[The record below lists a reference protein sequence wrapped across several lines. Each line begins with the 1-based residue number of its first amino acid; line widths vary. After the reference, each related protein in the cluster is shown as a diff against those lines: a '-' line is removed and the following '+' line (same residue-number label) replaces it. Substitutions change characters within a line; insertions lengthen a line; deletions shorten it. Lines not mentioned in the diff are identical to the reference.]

1 MFEIKG
7 KYNIAKVF
15 ANEVDSETI
24 SQITALCNQQWL
36 EGCNIAIQ
44 ADTHAGK
51 GCTIGTTIT
60 LKDKVSPSLV
70 GVDISCGMLVIQ
82 IPKELKLNLEKIDN
96 FINDNIPAGFEVNEM
111 LQYNDLE
118 LNLLLTSL
126 HCYENLKN
134 VSRIKKACGS
144 LGGGNH
150 FIELNKDDE
159 NNHYLVIHTGSRN
172 LGKQVAEIYQDIAD
186 AHCNKAKENKERE
199 RQELINKLKKEGKQ
213 KEIQKEL
220 ERFQKEYEDVR
231 KIPYDLCYLEGQDM
245 KNYLEDTHICNE
257 YAKMSRVSIAQRI
270 LEFIVEDNLSSFPDS
285 SEQMKDLNVW
295 IDETQENHFEF
306 GYENR
311 FIDVRSD
318 GFQTLHNYIGKDNV
332 LRKGAISA
340 QKGETVIIPIN
351 MRDGS
356 IIAVGKGNAEYN
368 CSGPHGAGRLLSR
381 SEAKEQI
388 NIEDFKETMKDIYSS
403 SVVTSTLD
411 EAPMA
416 YKPIE
421 SIIEN
426 IQDTV
431 EIQKIINPIYNFKA
445 H

>member
-1 MFEIKG
+1 MLNKLHCIEKIK
-7 KYNIAKVF
+7 
-15 ANEVDSETI
+15 
-24 SQITALCNQQWL
+24 
-36 EGCNIAIQ
+36 
-44 ADTHAGK
+44 
-51 GCTIGTTIT
+51 
-60 LKDKVSPSLV
+60 
-70 GVDISCGMLVIQ
+70 
-82 IPKELKLNLEKIDN
+82 NLE
-96 FINDNIPAGFEVNEM
+96 A
-111 LQYNDLE
+111 
-118 LNLLLTSL
+118 
-126 HCYENLKN
+126 
-134 VSRIKKACGS
+134 IKKACGS

-150 FIELNKDDE
+150 FIEINKDEED
-159 NNHYLVIHTGSRN
+159 NNFLVVHSGSRN
-172 LGKQVAEIYQDIAD
+172 LGTQVAKIYQDIAD
-186 AHCNKAKENKERE
+186 EACNHLKEDRIKA
-199 RQELINKLKKEGKQ
+199 QHALINDLKESNRYLEINEQLKKFKS
-213 KEIQKEL
+213 
-220 ERFQKEYEDVR
+220 EYQDVR
-231 KIPYDLCYLEGQDM
+231 KIPYDLCFLEGQDM
-245 KNYLEDTHICNE
+245 QNYLEDTHICNE

-270 LEFIVEDNLSSFPDS
+270 LEFIVEDNFSSLPDS
-285 SEQMKDLNVW
+285 SEQLEDLNVW
-295 IDETQENHFEF
+295 IDEIQENHFEF

-318 GFQTLHNYIGKDNV
+318 GFQTLHNYIGKDSI

-388 NIEDFKETMKDIYSS
+388 NIEDFKETMKDVYSS

-431 EIQKIINPIYNFKA
+431 EIQKIIKPIYNFKA

>member
-15 ANEVDSETI
+15 ANEVDNKTI

-44 ADTHAGK
+44 ADTHAGN
-51 GCTIGTTIT
+51 GCTIGTTIV

-96 FINDNIPAGFEVNEM
+96 FINDNIPAGFEVNEI
-111 LQYNDLE
+111 LQYNELE

-134 VSRIKKACGS
+134 VSHIKKACGT

-150 FIELNKDDE
+150 FIEINKDEKD
-159 NNHYLVIHTGSRN
+159 NRYLVVHTGSRN

-186 AHCNKAKENKERE
+186 EHCNKAKENKERE
-199 RQELINKLKKEGKQ
+199 RQELINKLKREGKQ

-220 ERFQKEYEDVR
+220 ERFQKEYKEIK
-231 KIPYDLCYLEGQDM
+231 KIPHDLCYLEGQDM
-245 KNYLEDTHICNE
+245 QNYLDDTHICNE
-257 YAKMSRVSIAQRI
+257 YAKKSRVSIAQRI
-270 LEFIVEDNLSSFPDS
+270 LEFIVEDNFSDNP
-285 SEQMKDLNVW
+285 EQREDLNVW

-318 GFQTLHNYIGKDNV
+318 GFQTLHNYIGKDKV

-356 IIAVGKGNAEYN
+356 IIAVGKGNTEYN

-403 SVVTSTLD
+403 SVVVSTLD

>member
-111 LQYNDLE
+111 LQYNELE

-388 NIEDFKETMKDIYSS
+388 NIEDFKETMKDVYSS

>member
-111 LQYNDLE
+111 LQYNELE

-426 IQDTV
+426 IC
-431 EIQKIINPIYNFKA
+431 INFV
-445 H
+445 

>member
-111 LQYNDLE
+111 LQYNELE

-306 GYENR
+306 GCENR

-388 NIEDFKETMKDIYSS
+388 NIEDFKETMKDVYSS

>member
-111 LQYNDLE
+111 LQYNELE

-150 FIELNKDDE
+150 FIELNKDEED
-159 NNHYLVIHTGSRN
+159 NHYLVIHTGSRN

-199 RQELINKLKKEGKQ
+199 RQELINKLKKEGRQ

-356 IIAVGKGNAEYN
+356 IIAVGKGNAKYN

-388 NIEDFKETMKDIYSS
+388 NIEDFKETMKDVYSS

-431 EIQKIINPIYNFKA
+431 EIQKIIKPIYNFKA

>member
-1 MFEIKG
+1 MFEIEG
-7 KYNIAKVF
+7 KYNKAKIF
-15 ANEVDSETI
+15 ANEVDNETI
-24 SQITALCNQQWL
+24 SQIMDLCNQKWL

-96 FINDNIPAGFEVNEM
+96 FINDNIPAGFEVNEI
-111 LQYNDLE
+111 LQYNELE

-134 VSRIKKACGS
+134 VSRIKKACGT

-150 FIELNKDDE
+150 FIEINKSEDG
-159 NNHYLVIHTGSRN
+159 NHYLVIHSGSRN

-186 AHCNKAKENKERE
+186 EHCNKNEETKKTLRKT
-199 RQELINKLKKEGKQ
+199 LIEDLKKQGRNS
-213 KEIQKEL
+213 EIQKEL
-220 ERFQKEYEDVR
+220 ERFDETYKETK
-231 KIPYDLCYLEGQDM
+231 KIPHDLCYLEGQDM
-245 KNYLEDTHICNE
+245 QNYLEDTHICNE

-270 LEFIVEDNLSSFPDS
+270 LEFIVEDNLSNLPDS

-295 IDETQENHFEF
+295 IDETQKNYFEF

-318 GFQTLHNYIGKDNV
+318 GFQTLHNYIDKDNV

-356 IIAVGKGNAEYN
+356 IIAIGKGNTEYN

-381 SEAKEQI
+381 NKAKEQI
-388 NIEDFKETMKDIYSS
+388 NMEDFKETMKDVYSS
-403 SVVTSTLD
+403 SVVASTLD

-431 EIQKIINPIYNFKA
+431 EVKEVIKPIYNFKA

>member
-7 KYNIAKVF
+7 KYNTAKVF
-15 ANEVDSETI
+15 TNEVDNETI
-24 SQITALCNQQWL
+24 SQIIELCNQQWL

-51 GCTIGTTIT
+51 GCTIGTTIK

-82 IPKELKLNLEKIDN
+82 IPRELKLNLEKIDK
-96 FINDNIPAGFEVNEM
+96 FINESVPAGFEVNET
-111 LQYNDLE
+111 LQYNEPE
-118 LNLLLTSL
+118 LNSLLTSL
-126 HCYENLKN
+126 HCYKNLKEID
-134 VSRIKKACGS
+134 RIKKSCGS
-144 LGGGNH
+144 LGSGNH
-150 FIELNKDDE
+150 FIEINKDEED
-159 NNHYLVIHTGSRN
+159 NHYLVVHTGSRN

-186 AHCNKAKENKERE
+186 EHCNKTKENKERE
-199 RQELINKLKKEGKQ
+199 RQELINKLKREGKQ

-220 ERFQKEYEDVR
+220 ERFQKEYKEIK
-231 KIPYDLCYLEGQDM
+231 KIPHDLCYLEGQDM

-270 LEFIVEDNLSSFPDS
+270 LEFIVEDNFLDS
-285 SEQMKDLNVW
+285 PEQLENLNVW
-295 IDETQENHFEF
+295 IDETQENCFEF

-318 GFQTLHNYIGKDNV
+318 GFQTLHNYIGKDNT

-340 QKGETVIIPIN
+340 HKNEKVIIPIN

-356 IIAVGKGNAEYN
+356 IIAIGKGNAEYN
-368 CSGPHGAGRLLSR
+368 YSGPHGAGRLMSR
-381 SEAKEQI
+381 SEAKDNVDLQ
-388 NIEDFKETMKDIYSS
+388 DFKESMRDVYSS
-403 SVVTSTLD
+403 SVGISTLD
-411 EAPMA
+411 EAPVV

-421 SIIEN
+421 SIINN
-426 IQDTV
+426 IKDTV
-431 EIQKIINPIYNFKA
+431 EIKKIVKPIYNFKA

>member
-7 KYNIAKVF
+7 KYNTAKVF
-15 ANEVDSETI
+15 ANEVGNETI
-24 SQITALCNQQWL
+24 SQITELCNQQWL

-51 GCTIGTTIT
+51 GCTIGTTIA

-82 IPKELKLNLEKIDN
+82 IPKELKLNLEKIDK
-96 FINDNIPAGFEVNEM
+96 FINENIPASHEINEEI
-111 LQYNDLE
+111 QYNDLT
-118 LNLLLTSL
+118 LNMMLNKL
-126 HCYENLKN
+126 HCIKKIKNLGA
-134 VSRIKKACGS
+134 IKKACGS

-150 FIELNKDDE
+150 FIEINKDEED
-159 NNHYLVIHTGSRN
+159 NHYLVVHTGSRN

-186 AHCNKAKENKERE
+186 EHCNKAKENKERE
-199 RQELINKLKKEGKQ
+199 RQELINKLKREGKQ

-220 ERFQKEYEDVR
+220 ERFQKEYKEIK
-231 KIPYDLCYLEGQDM
+231 KIPHDLCYLEGQDM

-270 LEFIVEDNLSSFPDS
+270 LEFIVEDNFSSLPDG
-285 SEQMKDLNVW
+285 SEQLEDLNVW
-295 IDETQENHFEF
+295 IDEIQENHFEF

-332 LRKGAISA
+332 LRKGSISA

-388 NIEDFKETMKDIYSS
+388 NMEDFKETMKNIYSS

-431 EIQKIINPIYNFKA
+431 EIQKIIKPIYNFKA

>member
-1 MFEIKG
+1 MFEIEG
-7 KYNIAKVF
+7 KYNKAKIF
-15 ANEVDSETI
+15 ANEVNNETI
-24 SQITALCNQQWL
+24 SQIMDLCNQQWL

-51 GCTIGTTIT
+51 GCTIGTTIA

-82 IPKELKLNLEKIDN
+82 IPRELKLNLEKIDK
-96 FINDNIPAGFEVNEM
+96 FINENVPAGFEVNET
-111 LQYNDLE
+111 LQYNELE
-118 LNLLLTSL
+118 LNSLLTSL

-134 VSRIKKACGS
+134 IDHIKKACGS
-144 LGGGNH
+144 LGSGNH

-159 NNHYLVIHTGSRN
+159 NNHYLVVHTGSRN

-186 AHCNKAKENKERE
+186 EHCNKTKEKKEGE
-199 RQELINKLKKEGKQ
+199 RKELINKLKNEGKQ

-220 ERFQKEYEDVR
+220 ERFQKEYKEIK
-231 KIPYDLCYLEGQDM
+231 KIPHDLCYLEGQDM
-245 KNYLEDTHICNE
+245 QNYLDDTHICNE

-270 LEFIVEDNLSSFPDS
+270 LEFIVEDNFLDTP
-285 SEQMKDLNVW
+285 EQKEDLNVW

-306 GYENR
+306 GYENK
-311 FIDVRSD
+311 FIDVRSE
-318 GFQTLHNYIGKDNV
+318 GFQTLHNYIGKDNI

-340 QKGETVIIPIN
+340 HKNEKVIIPIN

-356 IIAVGKGNAEYN
+356 IIAIGKGNAEYN
-368 CSGPHGAGRLLSR
+368 YSGPHGAGRLLSR
-381 SEAKEQI
+381 NKAKEQI
-388 NIEDFKETMKDIYSS
+388 NMEDFKETMKDVYSS
-403 SVVTSTLD
+403 SVVASTLD

-421 SIIEN
+421 SIIDN

-431 EIQKIINPIYNFKA
+431 EVKEVIKPIYNFKA

>member
-15 ANEVDSETI
+15 ANKVDSETI

-111 LQYNDLE
+111 LQYNELE

-318 GFQTLHNYIGKDNV
+318 VFQILHNYIGKDNV

-388 NIEDFKETMKDIYSS
+388 NIEDFKETMKDVYSS

>member
-111 LQYNDLE
+111 LQYNELE

-231 KIPYDLCYLEGQDM
+231 KIPYDLCYLEGQAM

-311 FIDVRSD
+311 FIDIRSD

>member
-111 LQYNDLE
+111 LQYNELE

-311 FIDVRSD
+311 FIDIRSD

>member
-1 MFEIKG
+1 MFEIEG
-7 KYNIAKVF
+7 KYNKAKIF
-15 ANEVDSETI
+15 ANEVDNETI
-24 SQITALCNQQWL
+24 SQIMDLCNQKWL

-44 ADTHAGK
+44 ADAHAGK

-96 FINDNIPAGFEVNEM
+96 FINDNIPAGFEVNEI
-111 LQYNDLE
+111 LQYNELE

-134 VSRIKKACGS
+134 VNRIKKACGT

-150 FIELNKDDE
+150 FIEINKSEDG
-159 NNHYLVIHTGSRN
+159 NHYLVIHSGSRN

-186 AHCNKAKENKERE
+186 EHCNKNEETKKTLRKT
-199 RQELINKLKKEGKQ
+199 LIEDLKKQGRNS
-213 KEIQKEL
+213 EIQKEL
-220 ERFQKEYEDVR
+220 ERFDETYKETK
-231 KIPYDLCYLEGQDM
+231 KIPHDLCYLEGKDM
-245 KNYLEDTHICNE
+245 QNYLEDTHVCNE

-270 LEFIVEDNLSSFPDS
+270 LEFIVEDNFLDTP
-285 SEQMKDLNVW
+285 EQKEDLNVW

-318 GFQTLHNYIGKDNV
+318 GFQTLHNYIGKDNI

-340 QKGETVIIPIN
+340 HKNEKVIIPIN

-356 IIAVGKGNAEYN
+356 IIAIGKGNAEYN
-368 CSGPHGAGRLLSR
+368 YSGPHGAGRLMSR
-381 SEAKEQI
+381 SEAKDNVDLQE
-388 NIEDFKETMKDIYSS
+388 FKGSMRDVYSS
-403 SVVTSTLD
+403 SVGISTLD
-411 EAPMA
+411 EAPVV

-421 SIIEN
+421 SIINN
-426 IQDTV
+426 IKDTV
-431 EIQKIINPIYNFKA
+431 EIKEVVKPIYNFKA

>member
-111 LQYNDLE
+111 LQYNELE

-150 FIELNKDDE
+150 FIELNKDEED
-159 NNHYLVIHTGSRN
+159 NHYLVIHTGSRN

-356 IIAVGKGNAEYN
+356 IIAVGKGNTEYN

-388 NIEDFKETMKDIYSS
+388 NIEDFKEAMKDVYSS

-416 YKPIE
+416 YKSIE

-431 EIQKIINPIYNFKA
+431 EIQKIIKPIYNFKA

>member
-82 IPKELKLNLEKIDN
+82 IPKEFKLNLEKIDN

-111 LQYNDLE
+111 LQYNELE

-388 NIEDFKETMKDIYSS
+388 NIEDFKETMKDVYSS

>member
-1 MFEIKG
+1 MFEIRG
-7 KYNIAKVF
+7 KYNTAKVF
-15 ANEVDSETI
+15 ANEVGNETI
-24 SQITALCNQQWL
+24 SQITELCNQQWL
-36 EGCNIAIQ
+36 EECNIAIQ

-51 GCTIGTTIT
+51 GCTIGTTIK

-82 IPKELKLNLEKIDN
+82 IPRELKLNLEKIDK
-96 FINDNIPAGFEVNEM
+96 FINENIPAGFEVNEA
-111 LQYNDLE
+111 LQYNEPE
-118 LNLLLTSL
+118 LNSLLTSL

-134 VSRIKKACGS
+134 IDHIKKACGS
-144 LGGGNH
+144 LGSGNH

-159 NNHYLVIHTGSRN
+159 GNHYLVVHTGSRN

-186 AHCNKAKENKERE
+186 EHCNKAKENKERE
-199 RQELINKLKKEGKQ
+199 RQELINKLKRDGKQ
-213 KEIQKEL
+213 KVIQKEL
-220 ERFQKEYEDVR
+220 ERFQKEYKEIK
-231 KIPYDLCYLEGQDM
+231 KIPHDLCYLEGQDM

-270 LEFIVEDNLSSFPDS
+270 LEFIVEDNFSSLPDG
-285 SEQMKDLNVW
+285 SEQLEDLNVW
-295 IDETQENHFEF
+295 IDEIQENHFEF

-332 LRKGAISA
+332 LRKGAVSA

-356 IIAVGKGNAEYN
+356 IIAIGKGNVEYN

-388 NIEDFKETMKDIYSS
+388 NMEDFKETMKNIYSS

-431 EIQKIINPIYNFKA
+431 EIQKIIKPIYNFKA

>member
-111 LQYNDLE
+111 LQYNELE

>member
-111 LQYNDLE
+111 PQYNELE

>member
-111 LQYNDLE
+111 LQYNELE

-150 FIELNKDDE
+150 FIELNKDEED
-159 NNHYLVIHTGSRN
+159 NHYLVIHTGSRN

-356 IIAVGKGNAEYN
+356 IIAVGKGNAKYN

-388 NIEDFKETMKDIYSS
+388 NIEDFKETMKDVYSS

-431 EIQKIINPIYNFKA
+431 EIQKIIKPIYNFKA

>member
-111 LQYNDLE
+111 LQYNELE

-388 NIEDFKETMKDIYSS
+388 NMEDFKETMKDVYSS

>member
-15 ANEVDSETI
+15 ANKVDSETI

-111 LQYNDLE
+111 LQYNELE

-318 GFQTLHNYIGKDNV
+318 VFQTLHNYIGKDNV

-381 SEAKEQI
+381 SEVKEQI
-388 NIEDFKETMKDIYSS
+388 NIEDFKETMKDVYSS

>member
-111 LQYNDLE
+111 LQYNELE

-318 GFQTLHNYIGKDNV
+318 VFQTLHNYIGKDNV

-388 NIEDFKETMKDIYSS
+388 NIEDFKETMKDVYSS

>member
-36 EGCNIAIQ
+36 EGRNIAIQ

-111 LQYNDLE
+111 LQYNELE

-388 NIEDFKETMKDIYSS
+388 NIEDFKETMKDVYSS

>member
-15 ANEVDSETI
+15 ANKVDSETI

-111 LQYNDLE
+111 LQYNELE

-388 NIEDFKETMKDIYSS
+388 NIEDFKETMKDVYSS

>member
-111 LQYNDLE
+111 LQYNELE

-150 FIELNKDDE
+150 FIELNKDEED
-159 NNHYLVIHTGSRN
+159 NHYLVIHTGSRN

-199 RQELINKLKKEGKQ
+199 RQELINKLKKKGSK
-213 KEIQKEL
+213 KKS
-220 ERFQKEYEDVR
+220 K
-231 KIPYDLCYLEGQDM
+231 
-245 KNYLEDTHICNE
+245 KN
-257 YAKMSRVSIAQRI
+257 
-270 LEFIVEDNLSSFPDS
+270 
-285 SEQMKDLNVW
+285 
-295 IDETQENHFEF
+295 
-306 GYENR
+306 
-311 FIDVRSD
+311 
-318 GFQTLHNYIGKDNV
+318 
-332 LRKGAISA
+332 
-340 QKGETVIIPIN
+340 
-351 MRDGS
+351 
-356 IIAVGKGNAEYN
+356 
-368 CSGPHGAGRLLSR
+368 
-381 SEAKEQI
+381 
-388 NIEDFKETMKDIYSS
+388 
-403 SVVTSTLD
+403 
-411 EAPMA
+411 
-416 YKPIE
+416 
-421 SIIEN
+421 
-426 IQDTV
+426 
-431 EIQKIINPIYNFKA
+431 
-445 H
+445 

>member
-7 KYNIAKVF
+7 KYNTAKVF
-15 ANEVDSETI
+15 ANEVGNETI
-24 SQITALCNQQWL
+24 SQITELCNQQWL

-51 GCTIGTTIT
+51 GCTIGTTIA

-82 IPKELKLNLEKIDN
+82 IPKELKLNLEKIDK
-96 FINDNIPAGFEVNEM
+96 FINENIPASHEINEEI
-111 LQYNDLE
+111 QYNDLT
-118 LNLLLTSL
+118 LNMMLNKL
-126 HCYENLKN
+126 HCIKKIKNLGA
-134 VSRIKKACGS
+134 IKKACGS

-150 FIELNKDDE
+150 FIEINKDEED
-159 NNHYLVIHTGSRN
+159 NHYLVVHTGSRN

-186 AHCNKAKENKERE
+186 EHCNKAKENKERE
-199 RQELINKLKKEGKQ
+199 RQELINKLKREGKQ

-220 ERFQKEYEDVR
+220 ERFQKEYKEIK
-231 KIPYDLCYLEGQDM
+231 KIPHDLCYLEGQDM

-270 LEFIVEDNLSSFPDS
+270 LEFIVEDNFSSLPDG
-285 SEQMKDLNVW
+285 SEQLEDLNVW
-295 IDETQENHFEF
+295 IDEIQENHFEF

-332 LRKGAISA
+332 LRKGSISA

-388 NIEDFKETMKDIYSS
+388 NMEDFKETMKKIYSS

-431 EIQKIINPIYNFKA
+431 EIQKIIKPIYNFKA